1 MTEETE
7 EQDVKVAD
15 AVEEDIAEEQLEA
28 AQRMYLSEVMKQLTQ
43 SERFQRFFSINYE
56 VQTYFDK
63 KDQTFDIRLIE
74 LPPELASKRL
84 QELAAKH
91 AEENL
96 PSVQPATMADI
107 AALNDIENRQK

>member
-1 MTEETE
+1 MTEEQKDQNTVEEEKQEEAVSE
-7 EQDVKVAD
+7 EQM
-15 AVEEDIAEEQLEA
+15 EA
-28 AQRMYLSEVMKQLTQ
+28 AQRMYLSEVMHQLTQ
-43 SERFQRFFSINYE
+43 SERFQRFFKINYE

-63 KDQTFDIRLIE
+63 EAQTFDIRLIE

-96 PSVQPATMADI
+96 PTVQTASMADI
-107 AALNDIENRQK
+107 AALNDIEKQGK